1 MIGLL
6 IDVQIALLM
15 FAQRMSKGLDDSQ
28 LASHDVHVELCIN
41 IYFCYSLQTELCGW
55 GVEAA
60 EPMNKGDF
68 IIEYVGEGHMLIKHL
83 KLSRPSRG
91 EKKEVLEHDVSK
103 PRYVRVNTLK
113 FNTKVAAAVFRKHHK
128 VVTETWGLSRQNVQ
142 DFSLY
147 TGTLGTAY
155 LLFKSYQVSN
165 NKSDLDLS
173 FQIVK
178 ACDSASSHSE

>member
-1 MIGLL
+1 M
-6 IDVQIALLM
+6 D
-15 FAQRMSKGLDDSQ
+15 
-28 LASHDVHVELCIN
+28 LAAKC
-41 IYFCYSLQTELCGW
+41 
-55 GVEAA
+55 
-60 EPMNKGDF
+60 
-68 IIEYVGEGHMLIKHL
+68 
-83 KLSRPSRG
+83 
-91 EKKEVLEHDVSK
+91 
-103 PRYVRVNTLK
+103 
-113 FNTKVAAAVFRKHHK
+113 K

-178 ACDSASSHSE
+178 ACDSASSHSEHVTFFGRAGVCAVGAIISNKYMADSKMLNHYLTKFKEKEAEKMKAQNSGQESASRMQGEGHTQRYIMHDNSVCQKKNEEDADRHLATKILQ